1 MLVRVDVDPG
11 RVTLEV
17 TGCLTQANYP
27 VLLHIMRRGR
37 RLAPDQEIT
46 VDLRSASHLDPEV
59 LMYLRHTAGRYAE
72 GSRAPAGL
80 VNGSEEFQLRLAEP
94 AELPICPEHAGLTG
108 GEETSLDGDI
118 DALLG
123 GETNPAPD
131 PAAGLTAAGL
141 TAPDPAAG
149 LTGAGEQRTINGLEL
164 SEYLDGNLDPAATV
178 RALSDEALGRLA
190 DALYRHLDTRS
201 PSFGAHTWYEL
212 AAEELHQR
220 HLAEPEGPSQ
230 AEVAAG

>member
-1 MLVRVDVDPG
+1 MNHKLRVLVRVDVDPG
-11 RVTLEV
+11 RVTLEA

-59 LMYLRHTAGRYAE
+59 LLYLRHIAGRDEGGSQTPAE
-72 GSRAPAGL
+72 QG
-80 VNGSEEFQLRLAEP
+80 NGAEAFRLRLVEP
-94 AELPICPEHAGLTG
+94 AELPVCLEHAGLTG
-108 GEETSLDGDI
+108 GEETSLDGEI

-123 GETNPAPD
+123 GETSPAPD
-131 PAAGLTAAGL
+131 PAGGL
-141 TAPDPAAG
+141 AP
-149 LTGAGEQRTINGLEL
+149 AGEQRTVNGLEL
-164 SEYLDGNLDPAATV
+164 SEYLEGNLDPAATV

-190 DALYRHLDTRS
+190 DALYRHLDTPS

-212 AAEELHQR
+212 AAEELHHR
-220 HLAEPEGPSQ
+220 HLTEPEGPSQ
-230 AEVAAG
+230 AEIAAG